1 MPDDDD
7 ETQEERALRAIA
19 NMRAGADIPAE
30 ALRLSNDYTD
40 RQTRRVK
47 EWLARMTRRR

>member
-1 MPDDDD
+1 MPDDDS

-19 NMRAGADIPAE
+19 NMQAGADIPDE

-40 RQTRRVK
+40 RQTRRLK
-47 EWLARMTRRR
+47 LWLARMTGRG

>member
-1 MPDDDD
+1 MPDDDP

-19 NMRAGADIPAE
+19 NMRAGADISDE

-40 RQTRRVK
+40 RQTRRFK
-47 EWLARMTRRR
+47 LWLARMTGRG

>member
-7 ETQEERALRAIA
+7 ETQEERALRAIS
-19 NMRAGADIPAE
+19 NMQAGADIPAE

-47 EWLARMTRRR
+47 EWLARVTRRG